1 MGSIRALFFLVF
13 TLFVAKGKAFAYTDP
28 GSGAML
34 WQLLLATILSA
45 VFTVRYFFQ
54 RIKTRV
60 FRVKNMPES
69 NEAKSAIRNGDNGP
83 RQSV

>member
-1 MGSIRALFFLVF
+1 MGSIRALFFIVF
-13 TLFVAKGKAFAYTDP
+13 TLLAAEGKAFAYTDP

-45 VFTVRYFFQ
+45 VFTARYFFQ

-60 FRVKNMPES
+60 FRVKNVPES
-69 NEAKSAIRNGDNGP
+69 NEAKPVIRSDDSGP
-83 RQSV
+83 RHSI